1 MYLMNSIQLCIV
13 SFIVFQHYHVERGFV
28 SDIKWYL
35 YIEPDVA
42 SHTGCH
48 NIHELCT
55 KYRVKHLKIQHRQ
68 FIDLLRNSSLNVIS
82 RLKQIAMLML

>member
-42 SHTGCH
+42 SHTGYVTTYTSFVLST
-48 NIHELCT
+48 E
-55 KYRVKHLKIQHRQ
+55 
-68 FIDLLRNSSLNVIS
+68 
-82 RLKQIAMLML
+82 